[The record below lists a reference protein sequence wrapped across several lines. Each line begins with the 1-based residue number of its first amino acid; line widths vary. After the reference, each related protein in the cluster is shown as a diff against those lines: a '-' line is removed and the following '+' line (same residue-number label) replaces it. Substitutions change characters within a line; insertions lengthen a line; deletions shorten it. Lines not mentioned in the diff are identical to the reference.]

1 MEEQFYF
8 YILSLTNRMNNSLL
22 YKTLKLIRIKQWIK
36 NLAVFAA
43 IVFTGQLFNADIF
56 WNVLFA
62 FFAFCFLSSAI
73 YVINDMFDIEKDKL
87 HPFKKFRPLAHG
99 DISFG
104 YAIFVIFVLSIGTFI
119 ISSFVNEAFL
129 FLVLIY
135 LALQLAYSA
144 ILKHI
149 AVLDIL
155 ALAAGYIFRVYAGEL
170 ASGYHIS
177 VWLVLTT
184 VSLSLFLAVGK
195 RRNELTLIAGYAQKH
210 IEATRATLSHYSERL
225 LDVYASIFVAS
236 TFIFYTLFT
245 FLENPGGFK
254 ISLSILMPDFLPDYF
269 QRKWLMI
276 TIIPVVY
283 GLMRYLQDI
292 YEKHEGESPEKVILS
307 DIPLLTAVFIW
318 VVLVIGIIYFIKG

>member
-1 MEEQFYF
+1 
-8 YILSLTNRMNNSLL
+8 MNNSLL
-22 YKTLKLIRIKQWIK
+22 YKTLKLMRVKQWIK

-43 IVFTGQLFNADIF
+43 IVFTGQLFNPDIF
-56 WNVLFA
+56 KSVLIA
-62 FFAFCFLSSAI
+62 FFAFCLLSSAI
-73 YVINDMFDIEKDKL
+73 YVINDIFDIEKDKQ
-87 HPFKKFRPLAHG
+87 HPFKRFRPLAHG
-99 DISFG
+99 DISIG
-104 YAIFVIFVLSIGTFI
+104 YAIVVSVVLLVATFFLSLFVT
-119 ISSFVNEAFL
+119 EAFL
-129 FLVLIY
+129 FLVIVY
-135 LALQLAYSA
+135 LALQLSYSA

-170 ASGYHIS
+170 ASGFHIS

-195 RRNELTLIAGYAQKH
+195 RRNELTLISGFTQKQ
-210 IEATRATLSHYSERL
+210 IEATRTTLSHYSERL

-292 YEKHEGESPEKVILS
+292 YEKHEGESPEKVFLS
-307 DIPLLTAVFIW
+307 DVPLLSTVFIW
-318 VVLVIGIIYFIKG
+318 VLLVIGIIYFIKG